1 MLQVRITG
9 LLHLEFI
16 HQTSNKKPHFIL
28 LLLFKKN
35 QFSVSATVMFDKI
48 MFITISVVHKDT
60 NKKVPHKALQS

>member
-16 HQTSNKKPHFIL
+16 HQTSNKKPHVI

-48 MFITISVVHKDT
+48 MFIIISVVHKDT